1 MYFEGQVG
9 FSDAGRG
16 QNVSKPEHRSRKK
29 GHPLKQQ
36 VTILTTGGTIEKSY
50 CESDGSVKNQES
62 LLKAMLLSRLRIP
75 HTDFWIEE
83 VMAKDSLEMTDADRR
98 LIAEKIEQHSP
109 SARPIV
115 VLHGTD
121 TMEKTLMHCHKNLKA
136 KVAIIFTGAMKPAGF
151 VDSDAQ
157 QNFTEALFASQ
168 IVPPGFYVSF
178 HGHLFEAP
186 HVRKNH
192 GLGTFEDERF
202 PLEQSHDR

>member
-1 MYFEGQVG
+1 M
-9 FSDAGRG
+9 
-16 QNVSKPEHRSRKK
+16 
-29 GHPLKQQ
+29 KQQ

-62 LLKAMLLSRLRIP
+62 LLKAMLLSRLRLP

-83 VMAKDSLEMTDADRR
+83 VMAKDSLDMNESDRK
-98 LIAEKIEQHSP
+98 LIAEKIESHSE
-109 SARPIV
+109 SDRPIV

-121 TMEKTLMHCHKNLKA
+121 TMSKTLMHCHQNLKKP
-136 KVAIIFTGAMKPAGF
+136 KVAVIFTGAMKPAGF

-168 IVPPGFYVSF
+168 IVPPGFYISF

-192 GLGTFEDERF
+192 DLGTFEDERF
-202 PLEQSHDR
+202 PLTTED

>member
-1 MYFEGQVG
+1 M
-9 FSDAGRG
+9 
-16 QNVSKPEHRSRKK
+16 
-29 GHPLKQQ
+29 KQQ

-62 LLKAMLLSRLRIP
+62 QLKAMLLSRLRLP

-83 VMAKDSLEMTDADRR
+83 IMAKDSLDMTDADRE
-98 LIAEKIEQHSP
+98 LICEKIKLH
-109 SARPIV
+109 AVNKRPIV

-121 TMEKTLMHCHKNLKA
+121 TMEKSVLYCHDNFKTN
-136 KVAIIFTGAMKPAGF
+136 VAVIFTGAMKPAGF

-178 HGHLFEAP
+178 HGHLFNAP

-192 GLGTFEDERF
+192 DLGTFEDERF
-202 PLEQSHDR
+202 PIPQQSNS

>member
-1 MYFEGQVG
+1 M
-9 FSDAGRG
+9 
-16 QNVSKPEHRSRKK
+16 
-29 GHPLKQQ
+29 KQQ

-83 VMAKDSLEMTDADRR
+83 VMAKDSLDMTEADRQ
-98 LIAEKIEQHSP
+98 LIANKIAEHSK
-109 SARPIV
+109 SDRPIV

-121 TMEKTLMHCHKNLKA
+121 TMEKSIMFCHDNLKPS
-136 KVAIIFTGAMKPAGF
+136 VAVIFTGAMKPAGF

-168 IVPPGFYVSF
+168 IVPPSFYISF

-192 GLGTFEDERF
+192 EQGTFEDKRF
-202 PLEQSHDR
+202 PLNTSIES